1 MVSERER
8 KVFFLYSCLKLK
20 TYQAKEKEKYLR
32 KRKKISYLVL
42 MFKAKNMVSER
53 EIKVFFLYSCL
64 KTVQPHMDLFQS
76 SFPNHAFVALE
87 YKITNLSEYGM

>member
-1 MVSERER
+1 VSERER
-8 KVFFLYSCLKLK
+8 KVFF
-20 TYQAKEKEKYLR
+20 
-32 KRKKISYLVL
+32 LVL